1 MKKIKK
7 YLFFSFIVAI
17 IFFLNKFSY
26 AALPTGLDPEVRDGM
41 NCLINEASKKGYRI
55 RVTSTLRTFKQ
66 QDALYAKGRC
76 GHGGKIVTKAKA
88 GYSNHNYGTAFDIV
102 DRDKGYDVS
111 RLNAIGKLAGK
122 CNLEWGGNWRSFK
135 DRPHFQKRHT
145 SLKSLRRKYAK
156 DIAEYRKN
164 NPDPCKVTADFSPPA
179 GGGAGGG
186 AGAGDPEHD
195 ANPNIPAD
203 YPVVEPY
210 NLGEAE
216 TLDAARERLCKTENS
231 GGIVNFDSALCEPDK
246 NTFVAF
252 IELIKR
258 ILKFIQGAAVI
269 LAVVVA
275 MWVAFLMLTKG
286 SNSAEVSRA
295 KEILVNVLIGLF
307 FIFAAWL
314 IVTMILTGL
323 GSNNL
328 DLLNND

>member
-1 MKKIKK
+1 MKNIKK
-7 YLFFSFIVAI
+7 YLFFICTIVI
-17 IFFLNKFSY
+17 IFFLNMFSY
-26 AALPTGLDPEVRDGM
+26 AALPTGLDPEVRAGM

-76 GHGGKIVTKAKA
+76 GHGGKMVTKAKA
-88 GYSNHNYGTAFDIV
+88 GFSNHNYGTAFDIV
-102 DRDKGYDVS
+102 DRDKGYNIS
-111 RLNAIGKLAGK
+111 RLDAIGKMAGK

-145 SLKSLRRKYAK
+145 SVRSLRRKYAK
-156 DIAEYRKN
+156 DIAQYRKN
-164 NPDPCKVTADFSPPA
+164 NPDPCKVTANFSPPA
-179 GGGAGGG
+179 DGGG

-203 YPVVEPY
+203 YPVIEPY

-216 TLDAARERLCKTENS
+216 TLDAARERLCNAENN
-231 GGIVNFDSALCEPDK
+231 GGIVNFDSALCEPDR
-246 NTFVAF
+246 NSFVAF

-258 ILKFIQGAAVI
+258 ILIYIQGMAVI
-269 LAVVVA
+269 SAVVVA

-286 SNSAEVSRA
+286 SNSAEVSKA

-314 IVTMILTGL
+314 IVTMILKGL
-323 GSNNL
+323 GSENL